1 MVTPRRL
8 CLLAILLAF
17 ALWASGSWPE
27 KTFITGESSGRE
39 KAVTLFEQ
47 ATELVEAHAAKPPS
61 QDDLVAASLQGMLG
75 HLDPHSSYYTPDMFK
90 ELMEDQEGH
99 FYGLGMQ
106 VAKPAATSPVL
117 VVQPIPDTPA
127 ARAGLRSGDLI
138 LEIEGHPTSQMT
150 IREAVRK
157 LKGPLGTPV
166 SITIG
171 RGTAPPQTMT
181 LKRAP
186 IPKYTVAFSLILGGG
201 TGYIKLNTFGQRTV
215 DEVTSSINGLLAK
228 GAKSLI
234 FDLREN
240 PGGSLPAA
248 VGTASLFLKK
258 GQEVLSVRGRRADMV
273 RRYYAE
279 EDGPFLDLPLVVLI
293 NQGSASASE
302 IVAGALQDHD
312 RATVVGERSWGKGLV
327 QTVTPL
333 DRGAAAITT
342 ARYYTPSGRCIQR
355 DFTSYDAY
363 FYPEDA
369 EQTNAAPAGPAV
381 HTDNGRSVYGG
392 GGIEPD
398 VPVTPYK
405 LPELAVRL
413 EQRRSYLDFVSREFE
428 KDGLTADMVRSD
440 AFLSRFQQAVDA
452 SGEKYTSKEWND
464 ALPYTRLTLM
474 REFMALTAGQAGSFE
489 AISPL
494 DAAFQKAVAILS
506 KEGNRENIL
515 DKKAA

>member
-1 MVTPRRL
+1 MVTPRRAL
-8 CLLAILLAF
+8 LLAILLAF
-17 ALWASGSWPE
+17 TLWASGSWPD
-27 KTFITGESSGRE
+27 KAFSFGETSDRG
-39 KAVTLFEQ
+39 KAVALFEQ
-47 ATELVEAHAAKPPS
+47 AAAIIEHESAKAPS
-61 QDDLVAASLQGMLG
+61 QDDLMAASLQGMLG
-75 HLDPHSSYYTPDMFK
+75 HLDPHSSYYTPEMFK

-106 VAKPAATSPVL
+106 VAKPAPTSPVL

-138 LEIEGHPTSQMT
+138 LEIEGRPTSQMS
-150 IREAVRK
+150 IREAVKK

-186 IPKYTVAFSLILGGG
+186 IPKYTVAFSLMLDGGV
-201 TGYIKLNTFGQRTV
+201 GYVRLNTFGQKTV
-215 DEVTSSINGLLAK
+215 EEMSSSIKGLLAK
-228 GAKSLI
+228 GAKSLV

-258 GQEVLSVRGRRADMV
+258 GQEVVSVRGRRADMV
-273 RRYYAE
+273 RRFYAD
-279 EDGPFLDLPLVVLI
+279 EDGPFLDLPVAVLI

-333 DRGAAAITT
+333 DKGAAAITT

-355 DFTSYDAY
+355 DFSSYDAY
-363 FYPEDA
+363 FYPDDEN
-369 EQTNAAPAGPAV
+369 ETKNTPTGPEV
-381 HTDNGRSVYGG
+381 HTDNGRIVYGG

-398 VPVTPYK
+398 VPIAPYK
-405 LPELAVRL
+405 LPDLAVRL
-413 EQRRSYLDFVSREFE
+413 EQRRAYLDFVSREFE
-428 KDGLTADMVRSD
+428 KDGLTAGVVRSD
-440 AFLSRFQQAVDA
+440 DFIASFRKSVDV
-452 SGEKYTSKEWND
+452 SGAKYTEKEWND
-464 ALPYTRLTLM
+464 ALPYTKLALL
-474 REFMALTAGQAGSFE
+474 REFMALKVGQAGSFE
-489 AISPL
+489 AIAPIDTAL
-494 DAAFQKAVAILS
+494 QKAIEILTKPAETAAPEKKVA
-506 KEGNRENIL
+506 
-515 DKKAA
+515 